1 MKNNRIILSLGFLVF
16 GFLIAYSY
24 QITHNTPEPERMTD
38 REWER
43 NLELSERLA
52 TLEQRN
58 LDLQNT
64 LFKQQN
70 KMLEIEES
78 LADEEQVL
86 SDLAKQAEDLRMI
99 LGKVKVKGEGVVVT
113 LDDDQFDPMEGDIN
127 QFIVHEHH
135 VLKVVNELYISGAE
149 AISIN
154 GKRLTSQSYIVCTG
168 PVITVDGQQFPA
180 PFVIRAIGDKDT
192 LEKALNFPG
201 GVKDQLVADN
211 IVVRIEKENEIVMNP
226 VLASAQ

>member
-1 MKNNRIILSLGFLVF
+1 MNNNRIILSLGFLVF

-24 QITHNTPEPERMTD
+24 QITQSTSDQTPMTD

-43 NLELSERLA
+43 NLQLSEQLA

-64 LFKQQN
+64 LFEQQN
-70 KMLEIEES
+70 NMLEIEEELS
-78 LADEEQVL
+78 EEEQVL
-86 SDLAKQAEDLRMI
+86 SDLAEEAEDLRMV

-113 LDDDQFDPMEGDIN
+113 LDDEQYDPMEGDIN

-149 AISIN
+149 AVAIN
-154 GKRLTSQSYIVCTG
+154 GKRLTSHSYIVCTG

-180 PFVIRAIGDKDT
+180 PFVIQAIGDKDT
-192 LEKALNFPG
+192 LEKALNFQG

-211 IVVRIEKENEIVMNP
+211 IVVRIEKESEIIINP
-226 VLASAQ
+226 VLASTE